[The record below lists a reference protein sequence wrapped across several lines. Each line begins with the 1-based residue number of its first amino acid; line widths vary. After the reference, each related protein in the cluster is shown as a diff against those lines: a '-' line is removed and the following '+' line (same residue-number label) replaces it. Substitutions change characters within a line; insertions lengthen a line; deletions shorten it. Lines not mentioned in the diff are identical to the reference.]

1 MLKKEITYTDYNG
14 VERTETHYFNL
25 SKAELLDMELFTEG
39 GYVNMLERVVK
50 ENDQIAIIKI
60 FKELVM
66 KSYGK
71 KSEDGRRFVKSQEL
85 LDEFMQSEAFSE
97 FYMELATDSNA
108 AAEFANGIMPADLR
122 DQVEKVAPD
131 GVTDLKTLAA
141 LKLGKEEA

>member
-14 VERTETHYFNL
+14 NERTETHYFNL
-25 SKAELLDMELFTEG
+25 SKAEMLDMELFTEG
-39 GYVNMLERVVK
+39 GYVNMLERVIK

>member
-50 ENDQIAIIKI
+50 ENDQIAIIKL

-85 LDEFMQSEAFSE
+85 LDEFVQSEAFSE
-97 FYMELATDSNA
+97 FYMELATDANA
-108 AAEFANGIMPADLR
+108 ASEFANGIMPADLR
-122 DQVEKVAPD
+122 EQVEKVAPE

>member
-97 FYMELATDSNA
+97 FYMELATNSNA